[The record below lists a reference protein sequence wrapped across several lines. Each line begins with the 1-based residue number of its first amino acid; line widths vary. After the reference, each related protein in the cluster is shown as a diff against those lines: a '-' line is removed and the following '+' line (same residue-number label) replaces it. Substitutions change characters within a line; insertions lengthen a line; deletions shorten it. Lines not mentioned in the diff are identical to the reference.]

1 METTPALEPS
11 PQPSIAWWAV
21 ADLVAFGAFFLFTL
35 VFLPAVLVIIA
46 RVFIPGLNVA
56 NLSGEAQ
63 ILLQAV
69 LDIAWVGF
77 LFFLVKVVHR
87 KPILEAFRWHR
98 SHQYRVVTLI
108 AIGVALAIAVFAVS
122 SLFPPSSPPAIE
134 KLAESSRSLYM
145 LVIFGIVFAP
155 LIEEIIFRGFI
166 FNALSELGGARIA
179 VPATAVLFALLHAPQ
194 LWPSLA
200 GVVLIFVVGCVL
212 SVVRERSNSLIPS
225 FIVHTTYNGMLV
237 GASAIATL
245 LEKGK

>member
-1 METTPALEPS
+1 MDTTPALEPS

-35 VFLPAVLVIIA
+35 IFLPAALVLIA
-46 RVFIPGLNVA
+46 RVFIPGLTA
-56 NLSGEAQ
+56 ADLSAEAQ
-63 ILLQAV
+63 ILLQAA
-69 LDIAWVGF
+69 LDVTWVGF
-77 LFFLVKVVHR
+77 LFFLVKVVHQES
-87 KPILEAFRWHR
+87 ILETFRWNR

-145 LVIFGIVFAP
+145 LVIFSVFFAP
-155 LIEEIIFRGFI
+155 LVEEIIFRGFI
-166 FNALSELGGARIA
+166 FNALSELGGSWLA
-179 VPATAVLFALLHAPQ
+179 VPATAALFALLHAPQ

-212 SVVRERSNSLIPS
+212 SMVRQRSNSLIPS
-225 FIVHTTYNGMLV
+225 FIVHTAYNGMLV
-237 GASAIATL
+237 GASALGTL